1 MNKMSTKQIVVE
13 HAITYS
19 TTSDLASTT
28 HSKICTRREE
38 DDHLRGWSQFSSV
51 PCMLPTPTS
60 AQHAMIADEL
70 EK

>member
-13 HAITYS
+13 QAITYS
-19 TTSDLASTT
+19 TT
-28 HSKICTRREE
+28 HFKICTRRDQ